1 MRRAIGKGLS
11 QLIAADMNESTS
23 ELPLAAIVPNE
34 RQPRRI
40 FDEAAL
46 ADLANSIREYGVIQ
60 PIVVRSLDNGRY
72 ELIAGE
78 RRWRASK
85 LAGLDR
91 VPVSIRPASNE
102 ASLELALV
110 ENIQREDINAMECA
124 RAYKRLAEEFGL
136 TQDQI
141 AKKVGKSRVAI
152 TNTLRLLKLPA
163 QIQDAVDAGMISEGH
178 ARALLGFENDVHMIA
193 VFKQVLE
200 QGLSVKEVEQRAS
213 ITPKTRSHKKSSKES
228 VEQDPNMAMVE
239 EALSTYFGSP
249 SKVRKGRSGGELTVQ
264 FYSDD
269 DLQRIL
275 ERLGLSW

>member
-11 QLIAADMNESTS
+11 QLVAADLVETAT
-23 ELPLAAIVPNE
+23 ELPLASIVPNE

-40 FDEAAL
+40 FDQGAL
-46 ADLANSIREYGVIQ
+46 EDLANSIKEYGVIQ
-60 PIVVRSLDNGRY
+60 PIVVRAMENGRY

-91 VPVSIRPASNE
+91 VPVTVRPASNE

-124 RAYKRLAEEFGL
+124 RAYKRLADEFGL

-163 QIQDAVDAGMISEGH
+163 QIRDAVDAGTISEGH
-178 ARALLGFENDVHMIA
+178 ARALLGFENDLQMIA

-213 ITPKTRSHKKSSKES
+213 SSPKSAGRKTPSRTP
-228 VEQDPNMAMVE
+228 VEQDPNLAVVE

-249 SKVRKGRSGGELTVQ
+249 SRVRRGRVGGELTVQ

-269 DLQRIL
+269 DLERIL